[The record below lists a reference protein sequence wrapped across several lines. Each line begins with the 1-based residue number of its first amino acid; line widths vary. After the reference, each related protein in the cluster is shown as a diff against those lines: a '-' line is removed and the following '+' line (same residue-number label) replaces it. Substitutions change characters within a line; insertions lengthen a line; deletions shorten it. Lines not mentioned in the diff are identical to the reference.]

1 MKHKIKKIIHRVRR
15 TAGAGSEAPARITND
30 TVAAHREEV
39 LSSARKYIYPL
50 QHSKHR
56 IVLISTGVIIA
67 SFVVFMTYCVLALYR
82 VQSTAGFLYRV
93 TQVMPFPVAKAG
105 PSFVAYENYLF
116 ELRHYK
122 FFYEHQQKLDFKTD
136 AGKRQLA
143 EYQKKALDKVIS
155 DAYVKQLAK
164 ANKIRVSNREVDDA
178 ITILNRQNRLGG
190 SEQAYEDALRQNFDW
205 TTSDFK
211 RVIRQGLL
219 EQKVVAALDAETRGR
234 ADVALAE
241 VKGGADFA
249 AVAAKYTDDPAGKAT
264 GGDFGFPVDRT
275 NRDISPLTTD
285 ALFKLKPGESSG
297 IINTGYSLEILKS
310 LEVSGDKVK
319 ALHIVLNFK
328 DIDTYITQRKDQ
340 HKARAYI
347 RL

>member
-1 MKHKIKKIIHRVRR
+1 MKQKLKKVVSRLRR
-15 TAGAGSEAPARITND
+15 NNEREGLPRITND

-67 SFVVFMTYCVLALYR
+67 SLVVFTTYCVLALYR

-93 TQVMPFPVAKAG
+93 TQVVPFPVAKAG
-105 PSFVAYENYLF
+105 PSLVAYENYLF
-116 ELRHYK
+116 EIRHYK
-122 FFYEHQQKLDFKTD
+122 YFYEHQQKLDFNTE

-143 EYQKKALDKVIS
+143 DYQKKALDKVIN
-155 DAYVKQLAK
+155 DAYIKQLAK
-164 ANKIRVSNREVDDA
+164 ANHLSVSSREVDDA

-190 SEQAYEDALRQNFDW
+190 SEQAYEDALKQNFDW

-211 RVIRQGLL
+211 RVIRQSLL
-219 EQKVVAALDAETRGR
+219 EQKVVSALDQDTHHRAEAALS
-234 ADVALAE
+234 E
-241 VKGGADFA
+241 VQSGADFA
-249 AVAAKYTDDPAGKAT
+249 AVAAKYTDDPAGKTT

-275 NRDISPLTTD
+275 NRDISPITTD
-285 ALFKLKPGESSG
+285 ALFKLKPGQTSQ
-297 IINTGYSLEILKS
+297 IINTGYSLEILKC
-310 LEVSGDKVK
+310 LEVNGDKIK
-319 ALHIVLNFK
+319 AQHILFNFK
-328 DIDTYITQRKDQ
+328 DIDSFINQRKDQ
-340 HKARAYI
+340 HKARAFI